1 MVERA
6 VIGDMKL
13 REGLLVKLYDAMR
26 RNLRAHPP
34 RGVKPPPMDPQAV
47 GQEPKEAAKR
57 LEVPRQKDP
66 P

>member
-13 REGLLVKLYDAMR
+13 REGLLMKLYDAMR
-26 RNLRAHPP
+26 MILRAHPP
-34 RGVKPPPMDPQAV
+34 RGVKPPPPDPQAV

-57 LEVPRQKDP
+57 PEAPQEEDP

>member
-6 VIGDMKL
+6 AIGDIKL
-13 REGLLVKLYDAMR
+13 QKGLLGKLYGAMR
-26 RNLRAHPP
+26 RSPRAHPP
-34 RGVKPPPMDPQAV
+34 RGVKPSSPDPQAV

-57 LEVPRQKDP
+57 PEVPRQKDP